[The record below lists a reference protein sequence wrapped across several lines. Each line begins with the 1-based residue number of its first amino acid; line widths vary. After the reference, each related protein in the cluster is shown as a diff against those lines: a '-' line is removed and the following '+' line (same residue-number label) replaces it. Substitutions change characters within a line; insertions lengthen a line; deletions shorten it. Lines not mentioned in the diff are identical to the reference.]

1 MIPKEH
7 IIEWKETVP
16 WTDAQ
21 MVEQDL
27 IICRA
32 LVAIYNDNFCLRT
45 WHFVVAWHC
54 TNFICRHS
62 RDIPKTLI

>member
-16 WTDAQ
+16 WNDIL

-32 LVAIYNDNFCLRT
+32 LIAIYSDEYLSSHLAFRGGTALHKLYLSPQPHWRIQ
-45 WHFVVAWHC
+45 F
-54 TNFICRHS
+54 
-62 RDIPKTLI
+62 